1 MENTNMFAREEEYQL
16 LRRFLKMMVSADR
29 GGLAE
34 SVRCSIEEDLTPRQR
49 QLVAMYY
56 LEQMRMQDIADELN
70 IHISTVSRTLK
81 RARNN
86 MKNHLQYS
94 GRAVLEAF
102 GD

>member
-1 MENTNMFAREEEYQL
+1 MFAKEEEYQY
-16 LRRFLKMMVSADR
+16 LRRFLKMMIGVDR

-34 SVRCSIEEDLTPRQR
+34 SVRYSIEEDLTPRQK
-49 QLVAMYY
+49 QLVRMYY

-70 IHISTVSRTLK
+70 IHVSTVSRTLK
-81 RARNN
+81 RARAN
-86 MKNHLQYS
+86 MKNNLQYS

>member
-1 MENTNMFAREEEYQL
+1 MKNTNMFAREEEYQY
-16 LRRFLKMMVSADR
+16 LRRFLKMMGSADR

-49 QLVAMYY
+49 QLVSMYY

-81 RARNN
+81 RARDN
-86 MKNHLQYS
+86 MKNHLKFS